1 MHFRQQ
7 RLLAWS
13 WKLVLAAVVP
23 AGVTLYGCHAGK
35 PVPHEPAPAVTAT
48 SAPPVPEGMDQAQ
61 RAYVWEIEHHGLVL
75 GKYGFQRLAD
85 ALRRADRPALEALL
99 SPTFHGQVLRRP
111 REVRAA
117 SDFVD
122 AVRQDDAGHPP
133 VALDREPFCDHLL
146 EYRRLFGP
154 APQVHLALMALSPA
168 VRGDLDG
175 PWQGTCQLRIWGE
188 AAPGRP
194 AEVVLHLRYQLPRP
208 AEETFQRGGWLREC
222 AITQSLVTR
231 APRYLFREAAR
242 ERGLDPDRFH
252 DNWKDGI
259 KGTTTGG
266 VYLCDFDRDGWL
278 DLLVTDLN
286 AIALYRGGPDGKFTD
301 VTLDVGLPSRLLDPT
316 GPNLVAAFVDLDGDG
331 WEDLILDRK
340 IYRNEAGRRFRD
352 VTHQSNLRLHGDVS
366 GVAVA
371 DYDRDGRLDLYV
383 ARLTPSKAS
392 SWLDGKGDGRG
403 SNLLFRNKGDW
414 QFEEVAAAAGAK
426 GGDRSTYTA
435 VWLDADNDGWP
446 DLYVINEFGKGVLLV
461 NQHDGTFRE
470 HLLQA
475 GPGDFGSMGVA
486 AGDVD
491 NDGNIDL
498 YVANMYSKAGNRV
511 IGNVAPGTFP
521 DSILSTLRSFV
532 AGSQLH
538 RNLGVRSPPSGGAQ
552 APDFQQK
559 GQAWQVSAVGW
570 AYGPALV
577 DLDNDGWLDV
587 FATAART
594 AASPTAE
601 TASGW
606 LSCHSPATAAPG
618 CRNPVSSTS
627 RSASSGWTA
636 PGTSSAKAT
645 T

>member
-1 MHFRQQ
+1 MRFRQQ

-13 WKLVLAAVVP
+13 WKLVLAAIVP
-23 AGVTLYGCHAGK
+23 AGVALYGCHGGK
-35 PVPHEPAPAVTAT
+35 PAPTDPAPAETAA
-48 SAPPVPEGMDQAQ
+48 APSPVSEGMDPAQ
-61 RAYVWEIEHHGLVL
+61 REYVWEIEHHGLVL
-75 GKYGFQRLAD
+75 GKYGFKRLAD

-99 SPTFHGQVLRRP
+99 SPTFQGQVYRQP

-122 AVRQDDAGHPP
+122 AVRAEDAGHPP
-133 VALDREPFCDHLL
+133 EALGRDPFCDRLL

-154 APQVHLALMALSPA
+154 APQVHLALMTLSPT
-168 VRGDLDG
+168 VRGDLDSL
-175 PWQGTCQLRIWGE
+175 WQGTCQLRLWGE
-188 AAPGRP
+188 TAPGRP

-231 APRYLFREAAR
+231 APRYLFREVAR
-242 ERGLDPDRFH
+242 ERGLDPDQLH
-252 DNWKDGI
+252 DNWKQGI

-278 DLLVTDLN
+278 DLLVVDLN
-286 AIALYRGGPDGKFTD
+286 AVVLYRGGPGGKFTD
-301 VTLDVGLPSRLLDPT
+301 VTFDVGLPSRLPDPT

-340 IYRNEAGRRFRD
+340 IYRNEAGRRFRN
-352 VTHQSNLRLHGDVS
+352 VTHQSNLKLKGDVS
-366 GVAVA
+366 GIAVA

-383 ARLTPSKAS
+383 ARLTPSRAS
-392 SWLDGKGDGRG
+392 SWLDGKGNGSG
-403 SNLLFRNKGDW
+403 SNLLFRNKGNW
-414 QFEEVAAAAGAK
+414 QFEEVAAAAGAQ
-426 GGDRSTYTA
+426 GGDRSTFTA
-435 VWLDADNDGWP
+435 VWLDVNNDGWP

-461 NQHDGTFRE
+461 NQRDGTFRE

-498 YVANMYSKAGNRV
+498 YVGNMYSKAGNRV
-511 IGNVAPGTFP
+511 ISNVAPGTFP
-521 DSILSTLRSFV
+521 DAIMATLRSFV

-538 RNLGVRSPPSGGAQ
+538 RNLGVQRAGRPRSDGDSERGRPARTRSP
-552 APDFQQK
+552 DFEQK
-559 GQAWQVSAVGW
+559 GQAWQVAAVGW
-570 AYGPALV
+570 AYAPALV

-587 FATAART
+587 LATAGFC
-594 AASPTAE
+594 SQD
-601 TASGW
+601 
-606 LSCHSPATAAPG
+606 
-618 CRNPVSSTS
+618 
-627 RSASSGWTA
+627 RSQPDG
-636 PGTSSAKAT
+636 
-645 T
+645 